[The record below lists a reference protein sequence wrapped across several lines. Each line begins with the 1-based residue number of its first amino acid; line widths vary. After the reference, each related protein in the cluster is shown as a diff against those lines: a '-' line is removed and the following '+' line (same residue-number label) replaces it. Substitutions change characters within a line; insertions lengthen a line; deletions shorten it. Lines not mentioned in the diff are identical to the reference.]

1 MSINAK
7 LGELL
12 RAVARTGADFAD
24 LYFERA
30 ASHSYAFEDGSFEEI
45 SSSSSEGVG
54 ARILLGEATSLAYAP
69 GVALETGA
77 SCLHE
82 AAEHSGLSLARQ
94 QMPAIRVVDREPPFP
109 TPEYAFF
116 YELDKRIKAGSM
128 WIQQVSMNLDTA
140 FKSFSVFNSEGSIA
154 GDRRLYTIFSV
165 EVVVEK
171 GGVLQTGYESE
182 AFSMDCGEF
191 FRSVSPLKVART
203 ALSRALLMLDAP
215 LCPAGAM
222 PVLLSGEAGGTMI
235 HEACGHGFE
244 ADIIQKDFSVYRDK
258 IGKQAAS
265 SLITLVDDGSIPGYL
280 GSGTFD
286 DEGTPCKRNVLIEKG
301 VVRSYISDIA
311 SSRRGGLPLTGNGR
325 RSSYRSVPQ
334 PRMTN
339 TYIEPGNSSPEEMLR
354 SMKRGLLVK
363 KMGGGEVNP
372 TSGDFVFHV
381 TEGYLVDEGRVLHPV
396 RGAVLTGNGPDV
408 LMNIEAVGDDLHFL
422 PGMCGK
428 SGQNVPVTDGQPS
441 LLIGNLTVGGANT
454 CDEAIFE

>member
-7 LGELL
+7 LGDVLKTVV
-12 RAVARTGADFAD
+12 RSGADFAD
-24 LYFERA
+24 LYFEIA
-30 ASHSYAFEDGSFEEI
+30 ASHSYSFENGVLEEI

-54 ARILLGEATSLAYAP
+54 ARILRGETTSLAYAP
-69 GVALETGA
+69 GLDLETGFA
-77 SCLHE
+77 CLRD
-82 AAEHSGLSLARQ
+82 AAENGDISLQSLRL
-94 QMPAIRVVDREPPFP
+94 PSIRVMDRELPFSP
-109 TPEYAFF
+109 PEYAFF
-116 YELDKRIKAGSM
+116 HDLDKRLKASSM
-128 WIQQVSMNLDTA
+128 WIRQISMNLDTA
-140 FKSFSVFNSEGSIA
+140 FKRFSVFNSDGALA

-182 AFSMDCGEF
+182 AFSVDSKEF
-191 FRSVSPLKVART
+191 FKRTSPLKIAEA

-215 LCPAGAM
+215 QCPAGTM
-222 PVLLSGEAGGTMI
+222 PVLISGEAGGTMI

-265 SLITLVDDGSIPGYL
+265 PLITLVDDGGIPGYL
-280 GSGTFD
+280 GSGVCD
-286 DEGTPCKRNVLIEKG
+286 DEGTPCVRNVLIEKG
-301 VVRSYISDIA
+301 VVRKYISDIA
-311 SSRRGGLPLTGNGR
+311 SSRRGSLPLTGNGR

-339 TYIEPGNSSPEEMLR
+339 TYIEPGDSSPEEMLR
-354 SMKRGLLVK
+354 SVGRGLLVK

-381 TEGYLVDEGRVLHPV
+381 TEGYLVEDGRVLHPV

-408 LMNIEAVGDDLHFL
+408 LMNIEAVGNDLHFL

-441 LLIGNLTVGGANT
+441 LLIGNLTVGGAQT
-454 CDEAIFE
+454 YDEAISE